1 MKCLAV
7 SVEYVILSHIPHRSP
22 FSTFIMCSNLSVLSF
37 SSYNKTFHCT
47 VDRERMDSAC
57 LFCHYLLSVISVV
70 RRVSCVD
77 HGGLGSL
84 LQLTAPMFCL
94 CLTQV

>member
-1 MKCLAV
+1 MKCLAFA
-7 SVEYVILSHIPHRSP
+7 VEYVILSHIPHRSP
-22 FSTFIMCSNLSVLSF
+22 FSIFIMCSNLLVFSF
-37 SSYNKTFHCT
+37 SLYNKMFHCT

-57 LFCHYLLSVISVV
+57 LFCHYLLSVIGVV
-70 RRVSCVD
+70 RWVSRLD
-77 HGGLGSL
+77 HGRLGSL